1 MAFNAKLSWEF
12 LSGEEIEARSVKAVR
27 NHVKHL
33 REVSPYYREVLA
45 SVDPS
50 EITSFETIA
59 QLPLTD
65 KTTLSDNC
73 EQFRAVGDTEIV
85 ETIMTS
91 GATGHPLI
99 YPMTRSD
106 LDRLAFNEAL
116 SANAAGLTPK
126 DRAQILVS
134 LDSPSIGGMATY
146 RGLTTLGVNTARI
159 GVLRFDMQKY
169 YFDLLSPTV
178 LVGAPSYLRKFGEQ
192 LVDAGVNPGESPVTK
207 IVCIDESVR
216 NEYLELN
223 SAGKNL
229 QELFGANVYSSY
241 GIAELFVAY
250 TECAEQNGNHAH
262 PELVYTEI
270 VDTNGNPVEDGMPGE
285 LVGTPLGVE
294 GLPLLRYRT
303 GNMTFKIQGTCPC
316 GRNSDR
322 IGPIQGGDSQVI
334 KLKDTIIYPLVMT
347 NALDELDY
355 IEDYVLLLE
364 GNESFSDHLT
374 LHVATQPAMLENI
387 VSHLRAKADV
397 TVPVLISNV
406 PTINSY
412 RADNSQNMKIV
423 DKRQKQ

>member
-1 MAFNAKLSWEF
+1 MAFNADLSWEY
-12 LSGEEIEARSVKAVR
+12 LSREEIAARTVKAVR

-33 REVSPYYREVLA
+33 LEVSPYYREVLA
-45 SVDPS
+45 AVDPS
-50 EITSFETIA
+50 DITSFESIS

-65 KTTLSDNC
+65 KATLSDNSN
-73 EQFRAVGDTEIV
+73 QFKAVGDIEVV
-85 ETIMTS
+85 ETVITS
-91 GATGHPLI
+91 GATGHPVM
-99 YPMTRSD
+99 YPMTGSD

-116 SANAAGLTPK
+116 SLNAAGISPN

-134 LDSPSIGGMATY
+134 LDSPSIGGMACY
-146 RGLTTLGVNTARI
+146 HGLITLGVNTIRI

-169 YFDLLSPTV
+169 YFDLLCPTV
-178 LVGAPSYLRKFGEQ
+178 LVGVPSYLRKFGEQ
-192 LVDAGVNPGESPVTK
+192 LADAGMDPGVSPVKK
-207 IVCIDESVR
+207 IICIDESVR

-223 SAGKNL
+223 STGKKL
-229 QELFGANVYSSY
+229 QELFGAHVYSSH
-241 GIAELFVAY
+241 GITELFVAY
-250 TECAEQNGNHAH
+250 TECVEQSGNHVH

-270 VDTNGNPVEDGMPGE
+270 VDKEGNPVEDGMPGE

-303 GNMTFKIQGTCPC
+303 GDMTFKIQGTCPC

-322 IGPIQGGDSQVI
+322 IGPIRESTSQVI
-334 KLKDTIIYPLVMT
+334 KLKDTTIYPVIMT

-355 IEDYVLLLE
+355 IEDYILLLE

-387 VSHLRAKADV
+387 VSHLRTKANV

-412 RADNSQNMKIV
+412 RADTSQSAKIV
-423 DKRQKQ
+423 DKRQKR